1 MIASMKRPSVIG
13 AGILVAIM
21 LAAHVAS
28 ADPASQETGP
38 VLTHKQVLQIAL
50 TEAKRSADPHPKR
63 IEMASGS
70 LKVATSVTDPT
81 GRLGSG
87 VNEKE
92 AVDLVVMHG
101 HFQVNG
107 SPPLGRHIA
116 PGKVLELIVGAHT
129 GFVQELTSGNDV
141 PVPLS
146 HLGPVT
152 RLR

>member
-1 MIASMKRPSVIG
+1 MIG

-21 LAAHVAS
+21 LAAQVAL
-28 ADPASQETGP
+28 AGPASQETGP

-63 IEMASGS
+63 IEMAGGS

-81 GRLGSG
+81 GRLGAA
-87 VNEKE
+87 VNGKE

-101 HFQVNG
+101 YFHVNG
-107 SPPLGRHIA
+107 SPPLGHHIA
-116 PGKVLELIVGAHT
+116 PGKILELIIGAHT
-129 GFVQELTSGNDV
+129 GFVQELTLSDDV

-146 HLGPVT
+146 QLGPVT